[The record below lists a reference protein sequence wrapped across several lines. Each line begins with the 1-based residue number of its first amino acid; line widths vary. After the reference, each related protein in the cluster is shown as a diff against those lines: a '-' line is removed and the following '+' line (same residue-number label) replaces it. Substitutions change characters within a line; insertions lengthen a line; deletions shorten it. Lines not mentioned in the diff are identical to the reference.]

1 MPTVRAVC
9 LLCDDTVELPAAEI
23 TLHLGEPS
31 STPVDRYGFTCPRCE
46 TFVVRR
52 AIPRVVEALVGTYE
66 VVITSGPLAPWESTA
81 RPDVLLS
88 DASAPRDQADLPPL
102 PHAPAIDEADVLL
115 FRKALDDDAILAA
128 WVAAG

>member
-1 MPTVRAVC
+1 MATVRATC

-31 STPVDRYGFTCPRCE
+31 ETPIDRYGFSCPRCE

-52 AIPRVVEALVGTYE
+52 AIPPVVEALVGTYE
-66 VVITSGPLAPWESTA
+66 VEITSGALAPWESVA

-88 DASAPRDQADLPPL
+88 DAAAPHEPADLPPL
-102 PHAPAIDEADVLL
+102 PGAPAIDEADVLL
-115 FRKALDDDAILAA
+115 FRKALEDDAILAA
-128 WVAAG
+128 WVAAD